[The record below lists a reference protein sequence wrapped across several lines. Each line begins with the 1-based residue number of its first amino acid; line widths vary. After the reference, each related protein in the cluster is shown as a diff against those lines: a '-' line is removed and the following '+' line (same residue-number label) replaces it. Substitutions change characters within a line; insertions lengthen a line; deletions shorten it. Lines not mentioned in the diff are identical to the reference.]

1 MLLLPIGGKQ
11 VDLALKKVIVI
22 DSFSRTG
29 SDMLI
34 SRRAAAL
41 ALLSSFNYLLYLDY
55 FSYLGYFPDL
65 VCFSLLS
72 ACFSGSLRVACSL
85 SLAVYSFRGD
95 AFMFLARVEM
105 TI

>member
-1 MLLLPIGGKQ
+1 LLLLPIGGKQ
-11 VDLALKKVIVI
+11 VDLALKKVIII

-41 ALLSSFNYLLYLDY
+41 ALLPSFNYLPYFPYFDY
-55 FSYLGYFPDL
+55 F
-65 VCFSLLS
+65 CFSLLS
-72 ACFSGSLRVACSL
+72 TACFSGSLRVTGSL

-95 AFMFLARVEM
+95 TFMFFATGEM
-105 TI
+105 AI